1 MASSEM
7 NELDR
12 IRELEACLRLFVSVA
27 QTWTSHYS
35 QPDQQIW
42 KAPLGYGQRRVFITF
57 ADVKR
62 SECVLRNEYPSI
74 EFIR

>member
-1 MASSEM
+1 MPDTM
-7 NELDR
+7 NNEDR
-12 IRELEACLRLFVSVA
+12 LRELENCLRLFVSVA

-42 KAPLGYGQRRVFITF
+42 KSPLGYGQRRVFITF

-62 SECVLRNEYPSI
+62 AEHVLRNEYPPI
-74 EFIR
+74 EFVR